1 MFNVNISIHYSVI
14 LITAFNFHKRIF
26 YNRIKKSKIK
36 WENICKGEIKE
47 VFLPPDMEST
57 YFKYSNL

>member
-36 WENICKGEIKE
+36 WENICK
-47 VFLPPDMEST
+47 
-57 YFKYSNL
+57 